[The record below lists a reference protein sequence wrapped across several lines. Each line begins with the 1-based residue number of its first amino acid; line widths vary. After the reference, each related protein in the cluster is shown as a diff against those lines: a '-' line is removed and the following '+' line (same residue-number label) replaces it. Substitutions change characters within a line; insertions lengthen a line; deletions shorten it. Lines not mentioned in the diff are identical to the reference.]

1 VYLMALLLAAAQ
13 TVLAAQREIITIT
26 DPAGD
31 DSGSGTLIYPQ
42 RDDYQSGDLDLQRL
56 SVSHDGEGFWFEAE
70 FKNPI
75 RNPALATTGVGPE
88 SLAEF
93 ARKGFYT
100 FNIDVYIDTD
110 RVKGSGNQ
118 FTLPGRNARIDPAY
132 AWEKVVVLTPR
143 PEFIRG
149 KLLDVLEKQFPD
161 RPAGEAEISMD
172 QAMYFASR
180 VRVRGKTVAFF
191 VPDRF
196 LGGSAGND
204 WAITAFVTG
213 AKIIN
218 EAGISLLGSTKTPLE
233 ELDLGVMQPTTG
245 RPRHTFGYSGR
256 IKPLPIVDMLSPN
269 GGQQAGQLAAN
280 AELTGVSWGPHAA
293 DDMAAMAAAQ
303 PAASPAKAIAPAA
316 TPAARKGWFSR
327 SWDAV
332 TGWFGDDETAA
343 GVAAG
348 STAAVQPVTAAPIGE
363 MLDPARPK
371 AAAAVDAAPAGAAAA
386 PSFSQ
391 RLKTLQQLYDDKL
404 ISEDEY
410 KQQRQRILNQL

>member
-1 VYLMALLLAAAQ
+1 MALLLSAVQAAS
-13 TVLAAQREIITIT
+13 AAQREIITIT

-31 DSGSGTLIYPQ
+31 DNGNGTLVYPQ
-42 RDDYQSGDLDLQRL
+42 RDDFQPGDLDLQRL
-56 SVSHDGEGFWFEAE
+56 TVSHDGEGFWFEAE
-70 FKNPI
+70 FKNAI
-75 RNPALATTGVGPE
+75 RSPALATTGVGPE

-132 AWEKVVVLTPR
+132 AWEKVVVLAPR
-143 PEFIRG
+143 PEFTRG

-161 RPAGEAEISMD
+161 RPAGEAEVSMD

-180 VRVRGKTVAFF
+180 VRVRGKTIAFF
-191 VPDRF
+191 VPNRF
-196 LGGSAGND
+196 LAGSSGQD

-213 AKIIN
+213 AKIAN
-218 EAGISLLGSTKTPLE
+218 EAGISLLESTKTPLE
-233 ELDLGVMQPTTG
+233 ELDLGVLQPAAG
-245 RPRHTFGYSGR
+245 RPRTTFGHTGR

-269 GGQQAGQLAAN
+269 GQQQATQLAAN
-280 AELTGVSWGPHAA
+280 GQLTGVSWGPHAA
-293 DDMAAMAAAQ
+293 DDQAAVAVAQ
-303 PAASPAKAIAPAA
+303 PAAAKPAAAAPAA
-316 TPAARKGWFSR
+316 TPATRKGWFSR
-327 SWDAV
+327 SLDAV
-332 TGWFGDDETAA
+332 TGWFGDEETAA
-343 GVAAG
+343 GG
-348 STAAVQPVTAAPIGE
+348 MTAAEASQPVTAAPIGDL
-363 MLDPARPK
+363 LDPGKPK
-371 AAAAVDAAPAGAAAA
+371 VAAPAAVATPAASAA
-386 PSFSQ
+386 PSFSE